1 MEVVHIHK
9 MALRPPFIMEL
20 ELENVTFVGEESQSN
35 PRKTFE
41 KERTNNKLKPLMAL
55 MPGLKP
61 GPDWWEVNALTTV
74 PLCQL

>member
-1 MEVVHIHK
+1 

-20 ELENVTFVGEESQSN
+20 ELENVTFVGEENRSN

-41 KERTNNKLKPLMAL
+41 RERTNNKLKPRMAL

-61 GPDWWEVNALTTV
+61 GPHWWEVNALTTV
-74 PLCQL
+74 TVPPYQL